1 MMPGPE
7 RSDSDLE
14 VLRAVA
20 LQPQPFATANDVE
33 PRLSVGYKQTR
44 NRLDQLVDE
53 RGWLLRR
60 KVAGVNVYWLS
71 DAGRDMLAESSC
83 TQ

>member
-1 MMPGPE
+1 VPGPK
-7 RSDSDLE
+7 RSDPDLA
-14 VLRAVA
+14 VLPAVA
-20 LQPQPFATANDVE
+20 LQPQPFATARDVE

-53 RGWLLRR
+53 RGWLKRR
-60 KVAGVNVYWLS
+60 KVAGVKVYWLS
-71 DAGRDMLAESSC
+71 DAGREMLSESSS